1 MRTKKN
7 EKGQRCDSCQDI
19 LKSTML
25 KKSKAIIKGRGDKY
39 HRADTISLSPTVTDS
54 DVTFIEN
61 FSRVCLTDRN
71 KTGQLLRSRL
81 LGSLDYYNEVK
92 RITNQKQETSSLSFP
107 GTDSFIEKFIT
118 MYKDKSND
126 TFKTSLVVCLLK
138 AFVAKMSGELNPVY
152 SPNVFNFYLALSATS
167 RKSFEFVSGNLLGL
181 AIRQIQRRR
190 ENMGRN
196 PFISYDLPIVE
207 KKMRALLV
215 RLSDSLGGGRLAFSL
230 AIDGTKVPQTKQIS
244 QKYKTIIGGS
254 HPNHFITL
262 DGLSEDEDIKKDYS
276 IHQIPFSWL
285 QRSW

>member
-1 MRTKKN
+1 
-7 EKGQRCDSCQDI
+7 
-19 LKSTML
+19 
-25 KKSKAIIKGRGDKY
+25 
-39 HRADTISLSPTVTDS
+39 
-54 DVTFIEN
+54 
-61 FSRVCLTDRN
+61 
-71 KTGQLLRSRL
+71 
-81 LGSLDYYNEVK
+81 
-92 RITNQKQETSSLSFP
+92 
-107 GTDSFIEKFIT
+107 

-126 TFKTSLVVCLLK
+126 TFKNLLVVCLLK

-167 RKSFEFVSGNLLGL
+167 RKSFEFVSGNLLGP

-190 ENMGRN
+190 ENHMGRN

-207 KKMRALLV
+207 AKMRALLV

-262 DGLSEDEDIKKDYS
+262 DGLSDEEVKVKLLNRSDSSHLAAEVRVVVMSCQPVPKGEEAYS
-276 IHQIPFSWL
+276 IIVCLIS
-285 QRSW
+285 S